1 MLVILKTTNMEDIFK
16 RGTLQEVEERL
27 ERAIQDGIITIKPQT
42 ATCGAEITNLNIKNP
57 LTPLQYKN

>member
-1 MLVILKTTNMEDIFK
+1 MEDIFK